1 MAAVRCG
8 HGAAHPAMA
17 GKVVEEPFR
26 CAIRKVAV
34 IVNDALKALDSTCPG
49 STRVTAP
56 AARLPLERL
65 LRAAAGPDPFLG
77 RLH

>member
-1 MAAVRCG
+1 VR
-8 HGAAHPAMA
+8 HPLR
-17 GKVVEEPFR
+17 E
-26 CAIRKVAV
+26 VAV